1 MSVSFETSDLKQ
13 EPLPI
18 SPGVG
23 MWGETTGDN
32 LRRNWERGCHGGH
45 HMGNATR
52 CFCPLWQMSI
62 FFFLQL
68 KTTQETRQPA
78 GKKVSGKGVTIYTL
92 CYNGVKWRKVI
103 YM

>member
-32 LRRNWERGCHGGH
+32 LRRNWERGA
-45 HMGNATR
+45 MED
-52 CFCPLWQMSI
+52 
-62 FFFLQL
+62 
-68 KTTQETRQPA
+68 TTWEMPQDAFVP
-78 GKKVSGKGVTIYTL
+78 SGK
-92 CYNGVKWRKVI
+92 
-103 YM
+103 